1 MGKTQ
6 TLGSLIT
13 YHLTQKDPPAL
24 VVLNS
29 TGALVGKVQTL
40 ALFNQELKDRLLII
54 DPEHDPVPALNMFDV
69 SSPRMQG
76 YSVSMRESIETEI
89 VALFNYI
96 FTSAQNDLT
105 SRQGTVFSYV
115 VRLVLSIPN
124 ATVHTLLDVLEEEP
138 KGGYAASKYRSEI
151 EKLNSTARM
160 FFKNQY

>member
-1 MGKTQ
+1 
-6 TLGSLIT
+6 
-13 YHLTQKDPPAL
+13 
-24 VVLNS
+24 
-29 TGALVGKVQTL
+29 
-40 ALFNQELKDRLLII
+40 
-54 DPEHDPVPALNMFDV
+54 MFDV

-151 EKLNSTARM
+151 EKLDSTARM